1 MSANNI
7 NSKLA
12 VEAAGIQNPIN
23 FAGAADGKAAV
34 QLLIDMISKEAT
46 QPNEHRLF
54 LDEMSPACRT
64 SLYVML
70 VDLKAKVA

>member
-1 MSANNI
+1 MGNI

-12 VEAAGIQNPIN
+12 ADAAGWANPID
-23 FAGAADGKAAV
+23 FAGAANDQARV
-34 QLLIDMISKEAT
+34 QLLIDAVSKEST
-46 QPNEHRLF
+46 DPNEHRLF

-70 VDLKAKVA
+70 TALKAAVS